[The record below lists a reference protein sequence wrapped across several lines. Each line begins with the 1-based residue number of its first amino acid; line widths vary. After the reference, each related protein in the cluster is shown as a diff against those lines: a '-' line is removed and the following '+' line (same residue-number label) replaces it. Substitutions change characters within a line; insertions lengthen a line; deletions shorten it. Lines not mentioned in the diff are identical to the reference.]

1 MKLLARIAALPVI
14 ALILMAQSCGGPGSP
29 ATNAPPPLWRMTAVT
44 WSQPALYTPAAQDS
58 GCRGGYSRTTHRG
71 QALCAQCPP
80 DATVQV
86 NQGSLACAA
95 CPSGFRYDVHDG
107 NGYCRA

>member
-1 MKLLARIAALPVI
+1 MKLLARLAALPVI
-14 ALILMAQSCGGPGSP
+14 ALILMAQSCGGP
-29 ATNAPPPLWRMTAVT
+29 ATNAPPPLWRMTGVA

-80 DATVQV
+80 EATLQA
-86 NQGSLACAA
+86 NEGALACAA

-107 NGYCRA
+107 RGYCRA